1 MLQSCIDLPAVAPG
15 RAPPR
20 FVLFEYNNFDT
31 ALGEVERRRQPG
43 ITSAD
48 DNYRGSRRGRK

>member
-20 FVLFEYNNFDT
+20 FVLFEYNYFDT
-31 ALGEVERRRQPG
+31 ALGEVERR
-43 ITSAD
+43 
-48 DNYRGSRRGRK
+48 